1 MFKGDGL
8 YHNQYHLSMTWS
20 CMYQYK
26 DLSRLA
32 FVEGK
37 TKVEHD
43 FFGHQA
49 PLELTQ
55 IKEAACS
62 RQCSHILEQQIGF

>member
-1 MFKGDGL
+1 
-8 YHNQYHLSMTWS
+8 
-20 CMYQYK
+20 MYQYK

-62 RQCSHILEQQIGF
+62 WQCSHILEQQVEF